1 MIRQREWNK
10 CGMQPPSVCRRGGLR
25 IHDNWALQKQHPS
38 FNGVKSKLF
47 ISVSEE
53 RWIVAVQ
60 FHPERKEHNGVITDH
75 FVEVCRQ
82 FQKNKCN
89 LWTKLLII
97 NTTNIHLFILNTN
110 IFIIYIFWYK
120 FKRIF
125 IIWINNT

>member
-1 MIRQREWNK
+1 
-10 CGMQPPSVCRRGGLR
+10 
-25 IHDNWALQKQHPS
+25 
-38 FNGVKSKLF
+38 
-47 ISVSEE
+47 
-53 RWIVAVQ
+53 
-60 FHPERKEHNGVITDH
+60 
-75 FVEVCRQ
+75 VEVCRQ